1 MMGRDANN
9 RAGCTL
15 IALMAILLVGCG
27 TATPP
32 LTRIAL
38 LAPFE
43 GRYREVGYN
52 AYYAALL
59 ALNEAGARY
68 TELVALDDGGTPA
81 TAAQRAAALARDPL
95 VKGVIIL
102 GYAAAD
108 LEVQP
113 AYANLPVLIVGNWAI
128 GVYADNVF
136 ILSSPRINDQLT
148 TLPQVELTDAARL
161 DSPVVGSEVFALE
174 GYRALTPNWRSTTI
188 LSSGAA
194 PEPDFRGR
202 YAELGPFVP
211 QPGLLATLTYDA
223 IQIMLKASHAPN
235 PVDYLTTST
244 HEGFNGPFRFENGY
258 WADAPINTYRY
269 EPECGAP
276 GVEVCF
282 IRVDT
287 S

>member
-1 MMGRDANN
+1 MGRDANN
-9 RAGCTL
+9 RARCTL
-15 IALMAILLVGCG
+15 IAFMAILLVGCG

-59 ALNEAGARY
+59 GLNEAGARY
-68 TELVALDDGGTPA
+68 TELVAIDDGGTSA
-81 TAAQRAAALARDPL
+81 TAAERAAALARDPL
-95 VKGVIIL
+95 VKGVILL

-113 AYANLPVLIVGNWAI
+113 AYTDLPVLIVGNWAT

-136 ILSSPRINDQLT
+136 ILSSPQINDQLT
-148 TLPQVELTDAARL
+148 TLPQVELTDAAQL

-174 GYRALTPNWRSTTI
+174 GYRALTPNWRGTTI
-188 LSSGAA
+188 LSSGAS

-202 YAELGPFVP
+202 YAQLGQFVP
-211 QPGLLATLTYDA
+211 QPDLLATLTYDA
-223 IQIMLKASHAPN
+223 IQIMLKASHAPS
-235 PVDYLTTST
+235 PVDYLATTT
-244 HEGFNGPFRFENGY
+244 YEGINGSIRFEDGY
-258 WADAPINTYRY
+258 WADAPIYTYRY
-269 EPECGAP
+269 EPECGTP

-287 S
+287 N